1 MRHLKN
7 GVRNYDVKSV
17 AANGLPASAAA
28 SSFNGSRAQSTT
40 SAAAAGRSLEAPLPK
55 GWERGSTEENIP
67 YYMNHAEE
75 TTQWDHPK
83 YSGNNKYHLL
93 VVDIG
98 QVEGCRGS
106 EVHQKSQHLLKLS

>member
-1 MRHLKN
+1 MRHLKH
-7 GVRNYDVKSV
+7 GVRNYDVRSV
-17 AANGLPASAAA
+17 TTNGLPSSSAAAAAA

-83 YSGNNKYHLL
+83 YSGNKKEHLTLL
-93 VVDIG
+93 VVA
-98 QVEGCRGS
+98 ER
-106 EVHQKSQHLLKLS
+106 